1 MIENDLLLKIEGLE
15 KVIKEQQDSADM
27 YKLQLEETKKQL
39 DDYNK
44 PEITPMMIDNIHS
57 AIEKAVEG
65 FDFENTDN
73 YEFEFG
79 MDYDGK
85 VHVESV
91 GLQAAYELTDQ
102 IVTKVCN
109 LFKEADCP
117 TDEELKH
124 CPDCI
129 AEACNE
135 ACYEFNHDNAKI

>member
-1 MIENDLLLKIEGLE
+1 MIENDLILKIEGLE

-65 FDFENTDN
+65 FDFSNNDN
-73 YEFEFG
+73 YEFEFS
-79 MDYDGK
+79 MEYDGK
-85 VHVESV
+85 VYVESV
-91 GLQAAYELTDQ
+91 NLQCAYELTEK
-102 IVTKVCN
+102 IVNNVCS

-117 TDEELKH
+117 E
-124 CPDCI
+124 
-129 AEACNE
+129 
-135 ACYEFNHDNAKI
+135 DNNDNS

>member
-1 MIENDLLLKIEGLE
+1 MIENDLILKIEGLE

-44 PEITPMMIDNIHS
+44 PEITPMMIDNIHG

-65 FDFENTDN
+65 FDFSNNDN

-79 MDYDGK
+79 MEYDGK
-85 VHVESV
+85 VYVESV
-91 GLQAAYELTDQ
+91 NLQCAYELTEK
-102 IVTKVCN
+102 IVNNVCS

-117 TDEELKH
+117 E
-124 CPDCI
+124 
-129 AEACNE
+129 
-135 ACYEFNHDNAKI
+135 DNNDNS

>member
-44 PEITPMMIDNIHS
+44 PELTPQQIDAIHN

-65 FDFENTDN
+65 FDFSNNDN

-79 MDYDGK
+79 MEYDGK
-85 VHVESV
+85 VYVESV
-91 GLQAAYELTDQ
+91 NLQCAYELTEQ
-102 IVTKVCN
+102 VVNNVCS

-117 TDEELKH
+117 E
-124 CPDCI
+124 
-129 AEACNE
+129 
-135 ACYEFNHDNAKI
+135 DNNDNS

>member
-1 MIENDLLLKIEGLE
+1 MNEMDLKTKIEGLE
-15 KVIKEQQDSADM
+15 KAIAEHKDFTATYEGTLKQTKQE
-27 YKLQLEETKKQL
+27 LE
-39 DDYNK
+39 DYNK
-44 PEITPMMIDNIHS
+44 PEITPMMIDEIHS
-57 AIEKAVEG
+57 AVEKAVEG

-117 TDEELKH
+117 EEL
-124 CPDCI
+124 DTT
-129 AEACNE
+129 EVD
-135 ACYEFNHDNAKI
+135 NHQPQ

>member
-1 MIENDLLLKIEGLE
+1 MIENDLILKIEGLE

-79 MDYDGK
+79 MEYDGK

-91 GLQAAYELTDQ
+91 GLQAAYELTEQ
-102 IVTKVCN
+102 IVNNVCK

-117 TDEELKH
+117 EDKEAEELSDQLNK
-124 CPDCI
+124 
-129 AEACNE
+129 AQ
-135 ACYEFNHDNAKI
+135 

>member
-44 PEITPMMIDNIHS
+44 PELTPQQIDAIHN

-65 FDFENTDN
+65 FDFSNNHN
-73 YEFEFG
+73 YEFEFN
-79 MDYDGK
+79 MEYDGK
-85 VHVESV
+85 VYVESV
-91 GLQAAYELTDQ
+91 NLQCAYELTEK
-102 IVTKVCN
+102 IVNNVCS

-117 TDEELKH
+117 E
-124 CPDCI
+124 
-129 AEACNE
+129 
-135 ACYEFNHDNAKI
+135 DNNDNS